1 VNGVLVSTEVL
12 TRDFAV
18 GRGLGATRTLRAVDG
33 VDVDVRAGEI
43 LGVVGESGSGKS
55 TLGRLLLRLIEP
67 TSGRIVFDGTDLSRL
82 DRRAVHAFRR
92 RAQPIYQDP
101 YSSLDPR
108 WRVARTIREPLD
120 AFGLGTAA
128 EREARVAELLEAV
141 GLSERHG
148 AARPH
153 ELSGGQRQR
162 AAIAAAVAPQ
172 PDLIVADEPV
182 SALDVLV
189 QAQILNLIA
198 SLQREFGL
206 TIVFITHNLSVVEH
220 LADRVAVMYLGRIV
234 ELGATADVL
243 RDPQHPYTRA
253 LIDSVPHTDPARR
266 PDLEPLR
273 GEIPSPIDPPSGC
286 RFHTRC
292 PIAVDMCRSADPALR
307 ADAAGRVVACHLAQ
321 LSPTPKEALCRP
333 PT

>member
-1 VNGVLVSTEVL
+1 MSAAKLLEV
-12 TRDFAV
+12 
-18 GRGLGATRTLRAVDG
+18 RGLCVDFPTRRGPLRALDG
-33 VDVDVRAGEI
+33 VSFDIAAGEI

-55 TLGRLLLRLIEP
+55 TLGRLLLHLVAP

-82 DRRAVHAFRR
+82 DRKGVHAFRR

-101 YSSLDPR
+101 YNSLDPR
-108 WRVARTIREPLD
+108 WRTARTIREPLD
-120 AFGLGTAA
+120 AFGIGTPA

-141 GLSERHG
+141 GLSARHG

-162 AAIAAAVAPQ
+162 AAIAAALAPK

-243 RDPQHPYTRA
+243 AAPQHPYTRA
-253 LIDSVPHTDPARR
+253 LIDSIPHPDPARR
-266 PDLEPLR
+266 LELSPLR
-273 GEIPSPIDPPSGC
+273 GEIPSPIDPPPGC

-292 PIAVDMCRSADPALR
+292 PIAVNLCRSVDPALR
-307 ADAAGRVVACHLAQ
+307 SDASGRVVACHLAQ
-321 LSPTPKEALCRP
+321 LDEHAA
-333 PT
+333 

>member
-1 VNGVLVSTEVL
+1 MKALLQTESV
-12 TRDFAV
+12 TREFTV
-18 GRGLGATRTLRAVDG
+18 GRGLGGSRSLRAVDG
-33 VDVDVRAGEI
+33 VDLDVRHGEV

-55 TLGRLLLRLIEP
+55 TLGWLLLKLLEP
-67 TSGRIVFDGTDLSRL
+67 TSGRIVFDGTDVSSL
-82 DRRAVHAFRR
+82 DRRGVHAFRR

-108 WRVARTIREPLD
+108 WQIERTIREPLD
-120 AFGLGTAA
+120 AFGIGTST
-128 EREARVAELLEAV
+128 ERNARVAELLEAV

-153 ELSGGQRQR
+153 QLSGGQRQR
-162 AAIAAAVAPQ
+162 AAIAAALAPR
-172 PDLIVADEPV
+172 PDLLVADEPV

-234 ELGATADVL
+234 ELGPTAEVL
-243 RDPQHPYTRA
+243 AAPQHPYTRA
-253 LIDSVPHTDPARR
+253 LIESIPHPDPARR
-266 PDLEPLR
+266 LELHPLR
-273 GEIPSPIDPPSGC
+273 GEIPSPIDPPPGC

-292 PIAVDMCRSADPALR
+292 PLVIDVCRSVDPPLER
-307 ADAAGRVVACHLAQ
+307 HAGGRLAACHLA
-321 LSPTPKEALCRP
+321 PAHEDAA
-333 PT
+333 

>member
-1 VNGVLVSTEVL
+1 MSNVLVSTERL
-12 TRDFAV
+12 TRDFTV
-18 GRGLGATRTLRAVDG
+18 GRGLGGGRTLRAVD
-33 VDVDVRAGEI
+33 DVTFEVRPGEI

-55 TLGRLLLRLIEP
+55 TLGRLLLHLVAP
-67 TSGRIVFDGTDLSRL
+67 TSGRIVFDGTDLSQL
-82 DRRAVHAFRR
+82 DRTGVHGFRR

-108 WRVARTIREPLD
+108 WRIARTIREPLD
-120 AFGLGTAA
+120 AFGLGTPA

-141 GLSERHG
+141 GLSARHG

-162 AAIAAAVAPQ
+162 AAIAAALAPK

-243 RDPQHPYTRA
+243 AAPQHPYTRA
-253 LIDSVPHTDPARR
+253 LIDSIPHPDPARR
-266 PDLEPLR
+266 LELSPLR

-292 PIAVDMCRSADPALR
+292 PIAVDLCRSVDPALR
-307 ADAAGRVVACHLAQ
+307 SDASGRVVACHLAQ
-321 LSPTPKEALCRP
+321 LDEHAA
-333 PT
+333 

>member
-1 VNGVLVSTEVL
+1 VTGVLVSTEGV
-12 TRDFAV
+12 TREFAV
-18 GRGLGATRTLRAVDG
+18 GRGLGAGRTLRAVDG
-33 VDVDVRAGEI
+33 VDLDVRQGEI

-55 TLGRLLLRLIEP
+55 TLGRLLLRLLEP
-67 TSGRIVFDGTDLSRL
+67 TEGRIVFDGTDLSAL
-82 DRRAVHAFRR
+82 DRRGVHSFRR

-108 WRVARTIREPLD
+108 WRIARTIREPLD
-120 AFGLGTAA
+120 AFGIGTTA

-162 AAIAAAVAPQ
+162 AAIAAAIAPR
-172 PDLIVADEPV
+172 PDLVVADEPV

-220 LADRVAVMYLGRIV
+220 LADRVAVMYLGRVV
-234 ELGATADVL
+234 ELGATAEVL

-253 LIDSVPHTDPARR
+253 LIDAVPHADPSR
-266 PDLEPLR
+266 PSEREPLR

-292 PIAVDMCRSADPALR
+292 PIAVDVCRTVDPPLR
-307 ADAAGRVVACHLAQ
+307 ADASGRVAACHLAQ
-321 LSPTPKEALCRP
+321 LDQHAA
-333 PT
+333 

>member
-1 VNGVLVSTEVL
+1 MSNVLVATEQL
-12 TRDFAV
+12 TRDFTV
-18 GRGLGATRTLRAVDG
+18 GRGLGGGRTLRAVDE
-33 VDVDVRAGEI
+33 VTFDVRPGEI

-55 TLGRLLLRLIEP
+55 TLGRLLLHLIAP

-82 DRRAVHAFRR
+82 DRKGLHAFRR

-108 WRVARTIREPLD
+108 WRIARTIREPLD
-120 AFGLGTAA
+120 AFRLGTPA
-128 EREARVAELLEAV
+128 ERDARVAELLEAV
-141 GLSERHG
+141 GLSARHG

-162 AAIAAAVAPQ
+162 AAIAAALAPK

-243 RDPQHPYTRA
+243 GAPQHPYTRA
-253 LIDSVPHTDPARR
+253 LIDSIPHPDPARR
-266 PDLEPLR
+266 LELSPLR
-273 GEIPSPIDPPSGC
+273 GEIPSPIDPPPGC

-292 PIAVDMCRSADPALR
+292 PIAIDLCRTVEPVLR
-307 ADAAGRVVACHLAQ
+307 SDASSRVVACHLAQ
-321 LSPTPKEALCRP
+321 LDEHAA
-333 PT
+333 

>member
-1 VNGVLVSTEVL
+1 MSNVLVATERL
-12 TRDFAV
+12 TRDFTV
-18 GRGLGATRTLRAVDG
+18 GRGLGGGRTLRAVDE
-33 VDVDVRAGEI
+33 VTFDVRPGEI

-55 TLGRLLLRLIEP
+55 TLGRLLLHLVAP

-82 DRRAVHAFRR
+82 DRRGVHAFRR

-108 WRVARTIREPLD
+108 WRIARTIREPLD
-120 AFGLGTAA
+120 AFGLGTSA

-141 GLSERHG
+141 GLSARHG

-162 AAIAAAVAPQ
+162 AAIAAALAPK
-172 PDLIVADEPV
+172 PDLVVADEPV

-243 RDPQHPYTRA
+243 AAPQHPYTRA
-253 LIDSVPHTDPARR
+253 LIDSIPHPDPARR
-266 PDLEPLR
+266 LELSPLR
-273 GEIPSPIDPPSGC
+273 GEIPSPIDPPPGC

-292 PIAVDMCRSADPALR
+292 PIAVDLCRSSDPALR
-307 ADAAGRVVACHLAQ
+307 SDASGRVVACHLAQ
-321 LSPTPKEALCRP
+321 LDEHAA
-333 PT
+333 

>member
-1 VNGVLVSTEVL
+1 MTGALVTAERL
-12 TRDFAV
+12 TRDFTV
-18 GRGLGATRTLRAVDG
+18 GRGLGASRTLRAVDE
-33 VDVDVRAGEI
+33 VTFDVYAGEI

-55 TLGRLLLRLIEP
+55 TLGRLLLNLIEP
-67 TSGRIVFDGTDLSRL
+67 TSGRLLFEGTDMTSL
-82 DRRAVHAFRR
+82 DRRGVHAFRR
-92 RAQPIYQDP
+92 RAQPVYQDP

-108 WRVARTIREPLD
+108 WRIARTIREPLE
-120 AFGLGTAA
+120 AFGLGTRE
-128 EREARVAELLEAV
+128 ERDVRVAELLDAV

-162 AAIAAAVAPQ
+162 AAIAAAIAPR
-172 PDLIVADEPV
+172 PDLVVADEPV

-198 SLQREFGL
+198 SLQREYGL

-234 ELGATADVL
+234 EIGPTDQVL
-243 RDPQHPYTRA
+243 HDPQHPYTRA
-253 LIDSVPHTDPARR
+253 LIQSVPHADPGRR
-266 PDLEPLR
+266 LELSPLR
-273 GEIPSPIDPPSGC
+273 GEIPSPIDPPPGC
-286 RFHTRC
+286 PFHPRC
-292 PIAVDMCRSADPALR
+292 PIAADVCRSIDPPPR

-321 LSPTPKEALCRP
+321 LDQNAA
-333 PT
+333 

>member
-1 VNGVLVSTEVL
+1 
-12 TRDFAV
+12 
-18 GRGLGATRTLRAVDG
+18 LRAVD
-33 VDVDVRAGEI
+33 DVTFDVRPGEI
-43 LGVVGESGSGKS
+43 LGIVGESGSGKS
-55 TLGRLLLRLIEP
+55 TLGRLLLHLIAP

-82 DRRAVHAFRR
+82 DRKGVHAFRR
-92 RAQPIYQDP
+92 RAQPIYQNP
-101 YSSLDPR
+101 YGSLDPR
-108 WRVARTIREPLD
+108 WRIARTIREPLD
-120 AFGLGTAA
+120 AFGLGSTA
-128 EREARVAELLEAV
+128 ERETRVAELLDAV
-141 GLSERHG
+141 GLSARHA

-162 AAIAAAVAPQ
+162 AAIAAALAPK

-198 SLQREFGL
+198 TLQQEFGL

-243 RDPQHPYTRA
+243 AAPQHPYTRA
-253 LIDSVPHTDPARR
+253 LIDSVPHADPARR
-266 PDLEPLR
+266 LELSPLR
-273 GEIPSPIDPPSGC
+273 GEIPSPIDPPPGC

-292 PIAVDMCRSADPALR
+292 PIAIDLCRTVDPALR
-307 ADAAGRVVACHLAQ
+307 SDASGRVVACHLAQ
-321 LSPTPKEALCRP
+321 LDQNAA
-333 PT
+333 

>member
-1 VNGVLVSTEVL
+1 MNATPLVSADRL
-12 TRDFAV
+12 TRDFVV
-18 GRGLGATRTLRAVDG
+18 GRGFGASRTLRAVDS
-33 VDVDVRAGEI
+33 VTFDVNAGEI

-55 TLGRLLLRLIEP
+55 TLGRLLLHLIEP
-67 TSGRIVFDGTDLSRL
+67 TSGRLLFEGADLAGV
-82 DRRAVHAFRR
+82 DRRGVHAFRR

-120 AFGLGTAA
+120 AFGLGTDA
-128 EREARVAELLEAV
+128 ERKVRVAELLEAV

-162 AAIAAAVAPQ
+162 AAIAAAIAPR
-172 PDLIVADEPV
+172 PDLVVADEPV

-234 ELGATADVL
+234 EIGPTARVL

-253 LIDSVPHTDPARR
+253 LIDSVPHADPRR
-266 PDLEPLR
+266 RLDLSPLR
-273 GEIPSPIDPPSGC
+273 GEIPSPIDPPPGC
-286 RFHTRC
+286 RFHPRC
-292 PIAVDMCRSADPALR
+292 PIAGDVCRSVDPEAR
-307 ADAAGRVVACHLAQ
+307 ADASGRTVACHFAQ
-321 LSPTPKEALCRP
+321 LDQNAA
-333 PT
+333 

>member
-1 VNGVLVSTEVL
+1 MSRALLSTAGL
-12 TRDFAV
+12 SRDFTV
-18 GRGLGATRTLRAVDG
+18 GRGLGGSRTLRAVDE
-33 VDVDVRAGEI
+33 VSLDVREGEI

-55 TLGRLLLRLIEP
+55 TLGRLLLRLLAP

-82 DRRAVHAFRR
+82 DRGSVHAFRR

-108 WRVARTIREPLD
+108 WRIARTIREPLD
-120 AFGLGTAA
+120 AFGIGTPA
-128 EREARVAELLEAV
+128 ERDVRVAELLEAV
-141 GLSERHG
+141 GLSVRHG
-148 AARPH
+148 EARPH

-162 AAIAAAVAPQ
+162 AAIAAALAPR
-172 PDLIVADEPV
+172 PDLVVADEPV

-198 SLQREFGL
+198 ALQREFGL

-234 ELGATADVL
+234 ELGPTADVL
-243 RDPQHPYTRA
+243 ASPQHPYTRA
-253 LIDSVPHTDPARR
+253 LIDSVPHPDPAHRV
-266 PDLEPLR
+266 EVSPLR

-292 PIAVDMCRSADPALR
+292 PIAIDLCRTADPALR
-307 ADAAGRVVACHLAQ
+307 ADARGRVVACHLAQ
-321 LSPTPKEALCRP
+321 LGEDAA
-333 PT
+333 

>member
-1 VNGVLVSTEVL
+1 LSDVLVSTEGL
-12 TRDFAV
+12 TRDFTV
-18 GRGLGATRTLRAVDG
+18 GRGIGGSRTLRAVD
-33 VDVDVRAGEI
+33 DVTFDVRPGEI

-55 TLGRLLLRLIEP
+55 TLGRLLLHLIAP
-67 TSGRIVFDGTDLSRL
+67 SSGRIVFDGTDLSRL
-82 DRRAVHAFRR
+82 DSKGVHAFRR

-108 WRVARTIREPLD
+108 WRIARTIREPLD
-120 AFGLGTAA
+120 AFGLGTSA
-128 EREARVAELLEAV
+128 ERETRVTELLEAV
-141 GLSERHG
+141 GLSARHG
-148 AARPH
+148 TARPH

-162 AAIAAAVAPQ
+162 AAIAAALAPK

-234 ELGATADVL
+234 ELGSTGDVL
-243 RDPQHPYTRA
+243 AAPQHPYTRA
-253 LIDSVPHTDPARR
+253 LIDSIPHPDPTRR
-266 PDLEPLR
+266 LELSPLR
-273 GEIPSPIDPPSGC
+273 GEIPSPIDPPPGC

-292 PIAVDMCRSADPALR
+292 PIAIDLCRSVDPALR
-307 ADAAGRVVACHLAQ
+307 SDAAGRVVACHLAQ
-321 LSPTPKEALCRP
+321 LDQNAA
-333 PT
+333 

>member
-1 VNGVLVSTEVL
+1 VTDVLVSTARL
-12 TRDFAV
+12 TRDFTV
-18 GRGLGATRTLRAVDG
+18 GRGIGGGRTLRAVD
-33 VDVDVRAGEI
+33 DVTFDVRPGEI

-55 TLGRLLLRLIEP
+55 TLGRLLLNLIAP

-82 DRRAVHAFRR
+82 DRKGVHAFRR

-108 WRVARTIREPLD
+108 WAIDRTIREPLD
-120 AFGLGTAA
+120 AFELGTRA

-141 GLSERHG
+141 GLSTRHA

-162 AAIAAAVAPQ
+162 AAIAAALAPR

-234 ELGATADVL
+234 ELGETADVL
-243 RDPQHPYTRA
+243 AAPQHPYTRA
-253 LIDSVPHTDPARR
+253 LIESVPHPDPARR
-266 PDLEPLR
+266 LELSPLR
-273 GEIPSPIDPPSGC
+273 GEIPSPIDPPPGC

-292 PIAVDMCRSADPALR
+292 PIAIDLCRSVDPALR
-307 ADAAGRVVACHLAQ
+307 SDASGRVVACHLAR
-321 LSPTPKEALCRP
+321 LDENAA
-333 PT
+333 

>member
-1 VNGVLVSTEVL
+1 MTDVLVSTEHL
-12 TRDFAV
+12 TRDFMV
-18 GRGLGATRTLRAVDG
+18 GRGLGGGRVLRAVD
-33 VDVDVRAGEI
+33 DVAFDVRPGEI

-55 TLGRLLLRLIEP
+55 TLGRLLLHLIAP

-82 DRRAVHAFRR
+82 DRKGVHAFRR

-108 WRVARTIREPLD
+108 WRVARTIREPLE
-120 AFGLGTAA
+120 AFGLGTPA
-128 EREARVAELLEAV
+128 ERETRVAELLDAV
-141 GLSERHG
+141 GLSARHA

-162 AAIAAAVAPQ
+162 AAIAAALAPK

-198 SLQREFGL
+198 SLQQEFGL

-234 ELGATADVL
+234 ELGATAEVL
-243 RDPQHPYTRA
+243 AAPQHPYTRA
-253 LIDSVPHTDPARR
+253 LIDSVPHADPGRR
-266 PDLEPLR
+266 LELSPLR
-273 GEIPSPIDPPSGC
+273 GEIPSPIDPPPGC

-292 PIAVDMCRSADPALR
+292 PIAIDLCRTVDPALR
-307 ADAAGRVVACHLAQ
+307 SDASGRVVACHLAQ
-321 LSPTPKEALCRP
+321 LDQSAA
-333 PT
+333 

>member
-1 VNGVLVSTEVL
+1 MTALVSAEGL
-12 TRDFAV
+12 TRDFTV
-18 GRGLGATRTLRAVDG
+18 GRGLGASRTLRAVD
-33 VDVDVRAGEI
+33 DVTFHVQAGEI

-55 TLGRLLLRLIEP
+55 TLGRLLLHLLEPSGGRLLFE
-67 TSGRIVFDGTDLSRL
+67 GTDLASL
-82 DRRAVHAFRR
+82 DRRGVHAFRR

-108 WRVARTIREPLD
+108 WRISRTIREPLD
-120 AFGLGTAA
+120 AFGLGTSE
-128 EREARVAELLEAV
+128 ERETRVAELLDAV

-162 AAIAAAVAPQ
+162 AAIAAAIAPR

-206 TIVFITHNLSVVEH
+206 SIVFITHNLSVVEH

-234 ELGATADVL
+234 EIGPTAQVL

-253 LIDSVPHTDPARR
+253 LIESVPHTDPERR
-266 PDLEPLR
+266 LDLSPLR
-273 GEIPSPIDPPSGC
+273 GEIPSPIDPPAGC
-286 RFHTRC
+286 RFHPRC
-292 PIAVDMCRSADPALR
+292 PIAVDVCRSVDPTPR
-307 ADAAGRVVACHLAQ
+307 AGASGRVVACHLAHLDQ
-321 LSPTPKEALCRP
+321 NAA
-333 PT
+333 

>member
-1 VNGVLVSTEVL
+1 MNDVLVSTDRL

-18 GRGLGATRTLRAVDG
+18 GRGLGGGRTLRAVDE
-33 VDVDVRAGEI
+33 VSFDVRAGEI

-55 TLGRLLLRLIEP
+55 TLGRLLLHLLAP
-67 TSGRIVFDGTDLSRL
+67 TSGRIVFDGIELSRL
-82 DRRAVHAFRR
+82 DRGGVHAFRR

-120 AFGLGTAA
+120 AFKLGTPP
-128 EREARVAELLEAV
+128 ERETRVAELLEAV
-141 GLSERHG
+141 GLSTRHG

-162 AAIAAAVAPQ
+162 AAIAAALAPR

-189 QAQILNLIA
+189 QAQILNLIV

-234 ELGATADVL
+234 ELGATTDVL
-243 RDPQHPYTRA
+243 AAPQHPYTQA
-253 LIDSVPHTDPARR
+253 LIASVPHPDPARR
-266 PDLEPLR
+266 LELAPLR
-273 GEIPSPIDPPSGC
+273 GEIPSPIDPPPGC

-292 PIAVDMCRSADPALR
+292 PVAFELCRSVEPALR
-307 ADAAGRVVACHLAQ
+307 ADASGRLVACHLA
-321 LSPTPKEALCRP
+321 RP
-333 PT
+333 DERAASIP

>member
-1 VNGVLVSTEVL
+1 MTPLVQTARL
-12 TRDFAV
+12 TREFTV
-18 GRGLGATRTLRAVDG
+18 GRGLGGGRTLRAVDG
-33 VDVDVRAGEI
+33 VDLDVVQGEI
-43 LGVVGESGSGKS
+43 LGIVGESGSGKS

-67 TSGRIVFDGTDLSRL
+67 SSGRIDFDGRDLSTL

-92 RAQPIYQDP
+92 RAQPIYQNP

-108 WRVARTIREPLD
+108 WAIGRTIREPLD
-120 AFGLGTAA
+120 AFGIGTPA
-128 EREARVAELLEAV
+128 ERGRRVADLLEAV

-162 AAIAAAVAPQ
+162 AAIAAALAPQ
-172 PDLIVADEPV
+172 PDLVVADEPV

-198 SLQREFGL
+198 SLQRDFGL

-234 ELGATADVL
+234 ELGRTADVL
-243 RDPQHPYTRA
+243 ASPQHPYTRA
-253 LIDSVPHTDPARR
+253 LIDSVPHPDPERG
-266 PDLEPLR
+266 LEVQPLR

-292 PIAVDMCRSADPALR
+292 PLAIDVCRTADPALR
-307 ADAAGRVVACHLAQ
+307 SDGRERLVACHLADVR
-321 LSPTPKEALCRP
+321 EDAA
-333 PT
+333 

>member
-1 VNGVLVSTEVL
+1 MNGVLVSAENL
-12 TRDFAV
+12 TREFAV
-18 GRGLGATRTLRAVDG
+18 GRGLGATGTLRAVD
-33 VDVDVRAGEI
+33 DVTFEINAGEI
-43 LGVVGESGSGKS
+43 LGVVGESGSGKT
-55 TLGRLLLRLIEP
+55 TLGRLLLHLIEP
-67 TSGRIVFDGTDLSRL
+67 TSGRILFDGTDLSSL
-82 DRRAVHAFRR
+82 DRRGVHAFRR
-92 RAQPIYQDP
+92 RAQPVYQDP

-120 AFGLGTAA
+120 AFGLGTDE
-128 EREARVAELLEAV
+128 ERDVRVSELLDAV

-162 AAIAAAVAPQ
+162 AAIAAAIAPR
-172 PDLIVADEPV
+172 PDLVVADEPV

-206 TIVFITHNLSVVEH
+206 TIVFITHNLAVVEH

-234 ELGATADVL
+234 ELGPTAEVL
-243 RDPQHPYTRA
+243 RNPQHSYTRT
-253 LIDSVPHTDPARR
+253 LIDSVPHVDPAHR
-266 PDLEPLR
+266 
-273 GEIPSPIDPPSGC
+273 
-286 RFHTRC
+286 
-292 PIAVDMCRSADPALR
+292 
-307 ADAAGRVVACHLAQ
+307 
-321 LSPTPKEALCRP
+321 PKEATCRS

>member
-1 VNGVLVSTEVL
+1 MSNVLVATEQL
-12 TRDFAV
+12 TRDFTV
-18 GRGLGATRTLRAVDG
+18 GRGLGGGRTLRAVDE
-33 VDVDVRAGEI
+33 VTFDVRPGEI

-55 TLGRLLLRLIEP
+55 TLGRLLLHLVAP

-82 DRRAVHAFRR
+82 DRTGVHAFRR

-108 WRVARTIREPLD
+108 WRIARTIREPLD
-120 AFGLGTAA
+120 AFGLGTPA

-141 GLSERHG
+141 GLSARHG

-162 AAIAAAVAPQ
+162 AAIAAALAPK

-234 ELGATADVL
+234 ELGATDDVL
-243 RDPQHPYTRA
+243 GAPQHPYTRA
-253 LIDSVPHTDPARR
+253 LIDSIPHPDPARR
-266 PDLEPLR
+266 LELSPLR
-273 GEIPSPIDPPSGC
+273 GEIPSPIDPPPGC

-292 PIAVDMCRSADPALR
+292 PIAIDLCRSVDPALR
-307 ADAAGRVVACHLAQ
+307 SDASGRVVACHLAQ
-321 LSPTPKEALCRP
+321 LDEHAA
-333 PT
+333 

>member
-1 VNGVLVSTEVL
+1 MSCELVSTEGL

-33 VDVDVRAGEI
+33 VDLEVRKGEI

-55 TLGRLLLRLIEP
+55 TLGRLLLRLLEP
-67 TSGRIVFDGTDLSRL
+67 TSGRILFDGADLSRL
-82 DRRAVHAFRR
+82 DRRGVHAFRR

-128 EREARVAELLEAV
+128 ERETRVAELLEAV

-153 ELSGGQRQR
+153 QLSGGQRQR
-162 AAIAAAVAPQ
+162 AAIAAAIAPR
-172 PDLIVADEPV
+172 PDLVVADEPV

-234 ELGATADVL
+234 ELGRTAEVL

-253 LIDSVPHTDPARR
+253 LIDSVPHPDPARG
-266 PDLEPLR
+266 PDLSALR
-273 GEIPSPIDPPSGC
+273 GEIPSPIDPPAGC

-292 PIAVDMCRSADPALR
+292 PIAVDLCTTVDPPLR
-307 ADAAGRVVACHLAQ
+307 ADASGRVVACHLAQ
-321 LSPTPKEALCRP
+321 LDQHAA
-333 PT
+333 

>member
-1 VNGVLVSTEVL
+1 MSDVLVRTEGL

-33 VDVDVRAGEI
+33 VDLDVRKGEI

-67 TSGRIVFDGTDLSRL
+67 TSGRIVFDGTDLAAL
-82 DRRAVHAFRR
+82 DRRALHAFRR

-120 AFGLGTAA
+120 AFGIGTTT

-141 GLSERHG
+141 GLSGRHG
-148 AARPH
+148 DARPH

-162 AAIAAAVAPQ
+162 AAIAAAIAPR
-172 PDLIVADEPV
+172 PDLVVADEPV

-220 LADRVAVMYLGRIV
+220 LADRVAVMYLGRVV
-234 ELGATADVL
+234 ELGQTAAVL

-253 LIDSVPHTDPARR
+253 LIDSVPHPDPARS
-266 PDLEPLR
+266 PELSPLR

-292 PIAVDMCRSADPALR
+292 PIAIDVCKSVDPPLR
-307 ADAAGRVVACHLAQ
+307 ADASGRVAACHLAQ
-321 LSPTPKEALCRP
+321 LDQHAA
-333 PT
+333 

>member
-1 VNGVLVSTEVL
+1 VTDVLVSTEHL
-12 TRDFAV
+12 TRDFTV
-18 GRGLGATRTLRAVDG
+18 GRGLGGGRTLRAVD
-33 VDVDVRAGEI
+33 DVTFDVRPGEI
-43 LGVVGESGSGKS
+43 LGIVGESGSGKS
-55 TLGRLLLRLIEP
+55 TLGRLLLHLIAP

-82 DRRAVHAFRR
+82 DRKGVHAFRR
-92 RAQPIYQDP
+92 RAQPIYQNP
-101 YSSLDPR
+101 YGSLDPR
-108 WRVARTIREPLD
+108 WRIARTIREPLD
-120 AFGLGTAA
+120 AFGLGSTA
-128 EREARVAELLEAV
+128 ERETRVAELLDAV
-141 GLSERHG
+141 GLSARHA

-162 AAIAAAVAPQ
+162 AAIAAALAPK

-198 SLQREFGL
+198 TLQQEFGL

-243 RDPQHPYTRA
+243 AAPQHPYTRA
-253 LIDSVPHTDPARR
+253 LIDSVPHADPARR
-266 PDLEPLR
+266 LELSPLR
-273 GEIPSPIDPPSGC
+273 GEIPSPIDPPPGC

-292 PIAVDMCRSADPALR
+292 PIAIDLCRTVDPALR
-307 ADAAGRVVACHLAQ
+307 SDASGRVVACHLAQ
-321 LSPTPKEALCRP
+321 LDQNAA
-333 PT
+333 

>member
-1 VNGVLVSTEVL
+1 
-12 TRDFAV
+12 
-18 GRGLGATRTLRAVDG
+18 
-33 VDVDVRAGEI
+33 
-43 LGVVGESGSGKS
+43 
-55 TLGRLLLRLIEP
+55 
-67 TSGRIVFDGTDLSRL
+67 
-82 DRRAVHAFRR
+82 VHAFRR

-108 WRVARTIREPLD
+108 WRTARTIREPLD
-120 AFGLGTAA
+120 AFGIGTPAD
-128 EREARVAELLEAV
+128 REARVAELLEAV
-141 GLSERHG
+141 GLSTRHG

-162 AAIAAAVAPQ
+162 AAIAAALAPK

-243 RDPQHPYTRA
+243 AAPRHPYTRA
-253 LIDSVPHTDPARR
+253 LIDSIPHPDPARR
-266 PDLEPLR
+266 LELSPLR
-273 GEIPSPIDPPSGC
+273 GEIPSPIDPPPGC

-292 PIAVDMCRSADPALR
+292 PIAIDLCRKVDPALR
-307 ADAAGRVVACHLAQ
+307 GDASGRVVACHLAQ
-321 LSPTPKEALCRP
+321 LDEDAA
-333 PT
+333 